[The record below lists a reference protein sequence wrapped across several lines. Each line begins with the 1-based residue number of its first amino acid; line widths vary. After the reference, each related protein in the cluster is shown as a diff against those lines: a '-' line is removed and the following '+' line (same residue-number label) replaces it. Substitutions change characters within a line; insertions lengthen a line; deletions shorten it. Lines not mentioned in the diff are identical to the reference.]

1 MANLKEELFKI
12 AKYVRSIM
20 RGGFYVIA
28 SLCPLSLEFLNSL
41 GLLISLD
48 NINLF
53 PRLAYHK
60 ASLIYDLKLRL
71 RS

>member
-20 RGGFYVIA
+20 RDGFYVIA
-28 SLCPLSLEFLNSL
+28 SLCPLSLEI
-41 GLLISLD
+41 LILLD

-53 PRLAYHK
+53 LV
-60 ASLIYDLKLRL
+60 
-71 RS
+71 